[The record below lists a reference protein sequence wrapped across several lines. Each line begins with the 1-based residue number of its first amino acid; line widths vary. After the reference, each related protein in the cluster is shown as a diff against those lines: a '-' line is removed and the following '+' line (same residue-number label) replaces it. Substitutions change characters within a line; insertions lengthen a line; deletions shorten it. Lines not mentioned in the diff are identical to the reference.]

1 MYKLR
6 TRACTDWNQLIA
18 SIPANLLDST
28 VAYAENCGPN
38 RLAGIEVSFGT
49 EPKPPQKQGLHRP
62 VFCPIMEGMRW
73 LSTRLPPPIRGRRE
87 FSSLRSRRS
96 HAFARRSPDEGAA
109 RRLTKHSTHSA
120 A

>member
-49 EPKPPQKQGLHRP
+49 EPKPPQKQGLRRP
-62 VFCPIMEGMRW
+62 VVFVHYGALARCGCCGPVGSAWSGQAPR
-73 LSTRLPPPIRGRRE
+73 SVRQFGADGNPPPVETGGHMPLPAE
-87 FSSLRSRRS
+87 
-96 HAFARRSPDEGAA
+96 ARMR
-109 RRLTKHSTHSA
+109 
-120 A
+120 